1 MCAKE
6 FGNRFPLS
14 KLNRK
19 EDFKRNFPQGKDM
32 AQQRTGR
39 NNLGVTRRGQG
50 K

>member
-19 EDFKRNFPQGKDM
+19 EDFKRAFLQGKQM
-32 AQQRTGR
+32 PQRPIGR
-39 NNLGVTRRGQG
+39 HNLGATRRGQG